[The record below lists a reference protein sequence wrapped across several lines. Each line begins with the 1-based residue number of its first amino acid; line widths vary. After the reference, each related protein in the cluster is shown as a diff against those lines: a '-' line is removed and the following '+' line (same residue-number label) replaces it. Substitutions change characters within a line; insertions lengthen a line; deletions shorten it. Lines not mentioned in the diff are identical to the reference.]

1 MEPFAGLI
9 GAILVSILCIT
20 AAKLV
25 GTGATVGGHDIL
37 NVAIAIHV
45 TAWILQFIGHGLFEG
60 TNSNFALTAIFFKLV
75 HGNPNQIAKPIHLTT
90 RPKIVGF
97 CDLVR
102 FFC

>member
-37 NVAIAIHV
+37 NVAIAIHI

-60 TNSNFALTAIFFKLV
+60 TVESGIKKDFSSEQNLSYFKHKKKPLKKHKFAK
-75 HGNPNQIAKPIHLTT
+75 
-90 RPKIVGF
+90 
-97 CDLVR
+97 
-102 FFC
+102 

>member
-9 GAILVSILCIT
+9 GAILVSILCVT

-60 TNSNFALTAIFFKLV
+60 TVASRIKKEFGSEQNLS
-75 HGNPNQIAKPIHLTT
+75 
-90 RPKIVGF
+90 
-97 CDLVR
+97 
-102 FFC
+102 